1 MHPREQ
7 IISIA
12 NRIYQKGFTT
22 STGGNFSVRDES
34 GNIWI
39 TPSGIDKGNLL
50 KEDIMCLHC
59 NGKTEGIHK
68 PSMELPFHK
77 AIYQLR
83 PDIKAIIHAHSA
95 SLVAFSIARKIPDI
109 NIVPHLKEIVGPVRY
124 ALYARPGSEKLSKNI
139 AKEFSVGA
147 NAVIM
152 ENHGVVVGGESI
164 IDAFIRFEAL
174 EFCAGVLIDANI
186 IGDLKYPGVALSVV
200 EGKKDYS
207 TNYGFD
213 ANDYSLKEE
222 KIRSNLHSIS
232 QRAYEKGLILSTSGA
247 ISVRLN
253 GNDFLITPDS
263 IPIFDVKNDDFVKI
277 IDRKKDKKGRGA
289 SPQLT
294 LHGEIYKRNPHLNSI
309 IQTLSP
315 SIMPFCITST
325 NLDVRTIPE
334 CWILLQDIPKVSYGS
349 YVDDYCQLAEM
360 FSAGV
365 NAVNIQNDSIV
376 LTGDSL
382 LSTYERL
389 EVADLSARSLIN
401 SVHLGDMVPMEEE
414 RIRELQRK
422 FLS

>member
-34 GNIWI
+34 GDIWI

-83 PDIKAIIHAHSA
+83 PDVKAIIHAHSS
-95 SLVAFSIARKIPDI
+95 SLVSFSIVRKIPDI
-109 NIVPHLKEIVGPVRY
+109 NIVPHLKKIVGPIGY
-124 ALYARPGSEKLSKNI
+124 AGYEQPGSEKLSANI
-139 AKEFSVGA
+139 AEEFSGGA

-152 ENHGVVVGGESI
+152 ENHGVVVGGKNL
-164 IDAFIRFEAL
+164 IDAFVRFEAL
-174 EFCAGVLIDANI
+174 EFCAGVIIDASK
-186 IGDLKYPGVALSVV
+186 IGEIQYPDDDLSV
-200 EGKKDYS
+200 EKEKWDYF
-207 TNYGFD
+207 TDFEFD
-213 ANDYSLKEE
+213 ADTYSLEE
-222 KIRSNLHSIS
+222 GELRSNMLSIA
-232 QRAYEKGLILSTSGA
+232 QRAYEKGLILSNSGA
-247 ISVRLN
+247 ISVRLHR
-253 GNDFLITPDS
+253 NDFLITPAD
-263 IPIFDVKNDDFVKI
+263 IPIFDLKNDDFVKI
-277 IDRKKDKKGRGA
+277 IDRRNKKGRGVN
-289 SPQLT
+289 PQLT
-294 LHGEIYKRNPHLNSI
+294 LHGEIYRRNSHLNSI
-309 IQTLSP
+309 IQTQSP

-349 YVDDYCQLAEM
+349 YINDYCQLAAM

-365 NAVNIQNDSIV
+365 NAVIIQNDSIV

-401 SVHLGDMVPMEEE
+401 SVHLGNMVPMEEE
-414 RIRELQRK
+414 RIKELRRK

>member
-22 STGGNFSVRDES
+22 STGGNFSVKDES

-39 TPSGIDKGNLL
+39 TPSGVDKGNLL
-50 KEDIMCLHC
+50 KEDIICLHC

-95 SLVAFSIARKIPDI
+95 SLVSFSIVRKIPDI
-109 NIVPHLKEIVGPVRY
+109 NIVPYLKEIVGPIGY
-124 ALYARPGSEKLSKNI
+124 AGYEQPGSEKLSANI
-139 AKEFSVGA
+139 AEEFSGGT

-152 ENHGVVVGGESI
+152 ENHGVVVGGENI
-164 IDAFIRFEAL
+164 IDAFVRFEAL
-174 EFCAGVLIDANI
+174 EFCAGVIIDANKI
-186 IGDLKYPGVALSVV
+186 GELQYPDDDLSVEKENGDLI
-200 EGKKDYS
+200 
-207 TNYGFD
+207 TNYEFD
-213 ANDYSLKEE
+213 ADAYYHAEE
-222 KIRSNLHSIS
+222 ELRSNMLSIA
-232 QRAYEKGLILSTSGA
+232 QRAYKKGLILSNSGA
-247 ISVRLN
+247 ISVRLQ
-253 GNDFLITPDS
+253 GNDFLITPSD
-263 IPIFDVKNDDFVKI
+263 IPIFGLKNNNFIKI
-277 IDRKKDKKGRGA
+277 IDRRNRKGRGIN
-289 SPQLT
+289 PQLT
-294 LHGEIYKRNPHLNSI
+294 LHREIYRRNSHLNSI
-309 IQTLSP
+309 IQTQSP
-315 SIMPFCITST
+315 SIMPFCVTAT

-349 YVDDYCQLAEM
+349 YVDDYWQLAKM
-360 FSAGV
+360 FSAKV
-365 NAVNIQNDSIV
+365 NAVIIQNDSIV

-414 RIRELQRK
+414 RIKELRKK